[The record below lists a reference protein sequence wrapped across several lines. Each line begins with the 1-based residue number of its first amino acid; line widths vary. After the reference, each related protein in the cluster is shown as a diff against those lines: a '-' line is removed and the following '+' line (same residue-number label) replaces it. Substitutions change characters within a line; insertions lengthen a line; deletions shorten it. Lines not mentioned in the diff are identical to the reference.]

1 MQALILS
8 KITGQLPSTPLNN
21 KQWSHTQ
28 SIDLA
33 DPYYHLPGDIDV
45 LIGTA
50 TYADIMKEGL
60 RRGKVGEPIAQC
72 SKIGWIVYGQT
83 PLTAKYAYSLHVMAE
98 KEQDNTLENLLSKF
112 WSIEEVPNT
121 KVRSKEEIICEQ
133 AFIQNTRRNE
143 DGRYI
148 VRIPIARD
156 APPLGESRQM
166 AMRRFLQMETR
177 FTKNPELRENYIKF
191 MREYEQLTH
200 MREAPPL
207 VTGTPHFY
215 IPHHA
220 ALGAKKFGVVF
231 DGSAKT
237 SNGVALNDI
246 QLTGEK
252 LQNELTSIT
261 MRFRT
266 HRVALTADIAKMYR
280 QVLVPSDQ
288 LDYQRI
294 LWREYPSQPIKEYHL
309 LTQTYGLRS
318 APHN

>member
-1 MQALILS
+1 M
-8 KITGQLPSTPLNN
+8 
-21 KQWSHTQ
+21 
-28 SIDLA
+28 
-33 DPYYHLPGDIDV
+33 
-45 LIGTA
+45 
-50 TYADIMKEGL
+50 
-60 RRGKVGEPIAQC
+60 
-72 SKIGWIVYGQT
+72 
-83 PLTAKYAYSLHVMAE
+83 
-98 KEQDNTLENLLSKF
+98 
-112 WSIEEVPNT
+112 
-121 KVRSKEEIICEQ
+121 
-133 AFIQNTRRNE
+133 
-143 DGRYI
+143 
-148 VRIPIARD
+148 
-156 APPLGESRQM
+156 
-166 AMRRFLQMETR
+166 
-177 FTKNPELRENYIKF
+177 
-191 MREYEQLTH
+191 
-200 MREAPPL
+200 
-207 VTGTPHFY
+207 
-215 IPHHA
+215 
-220 ALGAKKFGVVF
+220 F